1 MCCRGPWPSR
11 SGGSGR
17 LATTLYYSLV
27 RHVMHVLFNAN
38 FSRHLL
44 YKLEAFLQPYLT
56 HPYQNVR

>member
-1 MCCRGPWPSR
+1 
-11 SGGSGR
+11 
-17 LATTLYYSLV
+17 
-27 RHVMHVLFNAN
+27 MHVLFNAN